1 MDLVTRID
9 LVYFDAGWGHHAAA
23 RALATV
29 IESQQRPWD
38 VRLVNLQELLDPI
51 DLFREVSGLRLQDV
65 YNLLLKK
72 GWTLGSPQLCHLMQ
86 LLIRAYHSKEVRLLE
101 THWRSSR
108 PDLVVSVVPHFN
120 RALFES
126 LRNAQPQTPFVTVLT
141 DFVDYPPHFWI
152 EHQRQLLIC
161 GTERALEQAK
171 SLGHTE
177 DRIFRTSGMII
188 HPRFY
193 EPVAADRSAERLR
206 LGLDPERTTGLVL
219 FGGEGSRAM
228 LDIAKRLDLS
238 DLPIQLILICGHNE
252 TLARSLKEL
261 GMRIPMLI
269 EGFTTEVPYYMHLAD
284 FMIGKPGPGSISEA
298 LAMGLPL
305 IVLRNAST
313 LPQEKYNARWVHDN
327 EVGLVVSN
335 FRHIDEVVGRLIEP
349 GTLARY
355 RAKVARNRNRAVFE
369 IPDILE
375 RILNQAFPARRGA
388 GSGG

>member
-9 LVYFDAGWGHHAAA
+9 LVYFDAGGGHRAAA

-29 IESQQRPWD
+29 IASQRRPWD

-108 PDLVVSVVPHFN
+108 PDLVVSVVPNFN
-120 RALFES
+120 RARSES
-126 LRNAQPQTPFVTVLT
+126 LRNVQARTPFVTVLT
-141 DFVDYPPHFWI
+141 DFVDFPPHFWI
-152 EHQRQLLIC
+152 EHQEQFLIC
-161 GTERALEQAK
+161 GTERAAEQAK

-193 EPVAADRSAERLR
+193 EPVTAGRSAERLR

-228 LDIAKRLDLS
+228 LDIAKRLDDS
-238 DLPIQLILICGHNE
+238 DLPIQLIFICGHNE
-252 TLARSLKEL
+252 RQARSLREL
-261 GMRIPMLI
+261 GRRIPMFI

-305 IVLRNAST
+305 VVQRNAST
-313 LPQEKYNARWVHDN
+313 LPQEKYNARWVLDN
-327 EVGLVVSN
+327 EVGLVVPN
-335 FRHIDEVVGRLIEP
+335 FRHIDEVAGRLIEP
-349 GTLARY
+349 ATLARY
-355 RAKVARNRNRAVFE
+355 RARAAAMRNRAVFE

-375 RILNQAFPARRGA
+375 RILD
-388 GSGG
+388 SGVA

>member
-1 MDLVTRID
+1 
-9 LVYFDAGWGHHAAA
+9 
-23 RALATV
+23 
-29 IESQQRPWD
+29 
-38 VRLVNLQELLDPI
+38 
-51 DLFREVSGLRLQDV
+51 
-65 YNLLLKK
+65 
-72 GWTLGSPQLCHLMQ
+72 

-101 THWRSSR
+101 THWQSSR

-126 LRNAQPQTPFVTVLT
+126 LRNVQSRAPFVTVLT
-141 DFVDYPPHFWI
+141 DFVDFPPHFWI
-152 EHQRQLLIC
+152 EHQQQFLIC
-161 GTERALEQAK
+161 GTERAVEQAK

-193 EPVAADRSAERLR
+193 EPVAAGRAAERLR
-206 LGLDPERTTGLVL
+206 LGLDPKRTTGLVL

-228 LDIAKRLDLS
+228 LDIAKRLDHS
-238 DLPIQLILICGHNE
+238 DLPVQLILICGRNE
-252 TLARSLKEL
+252 RLARSLKEL
-261 GMRIPMLI
+261 GKRIPMFI
-269 EGFTTEVPYYMHLAD
+269 EGFATEVPYYMHLAD

-369 IPDILE
+369 IPEILE

>member
-9 LVYFDAGWGHHAAA
+9 LVYFDAGGGHRAAA

-29 IESQQRPWD
+29 IGSQRRPWD
-38 VRLVNLQELLDPI
+38 LRLVNLQELLDPI

-101 THWRSSR
+101 IHWRSSR
-108 PDLVVSVVPHFN
+108 PDLVVSVVPNFN

-126 LRNAQPQTPFVTVLT
+126 LRSVQARTPFVTVLT
-141 DFVDYPPHFWI
+141 DFVDFPPHFWI
-152 EHQRQLLIC
+152 EQQPQFLIC
-161 GTERALEQAK
+161 GTERAVEQAK
-171 SLGHTE
+171 SLGHVE
-177 DRIFRTSGMII
+177 DTIFRTSGMII

-193 EPVAADRSAERLR
+193 EPVSADRSVERLR
-206 LGLDPERTTGLVL
+206 LGLDAQRTTGLVL

-228 LDIAKRLDLS
+228 LDIAKRLNHS
-238 DLPIQLILICGHNE
+238 DLPVQLVLLCGHNE
-252 TLARSLKEL
+252 RLARSLKEL
-261 GMRIPMLI
+261 DKHIPMFI
-269 EGFTTEVPYYMHLAD
+269 EGFTSEVPYYMHLAD

-298 LAMGLPL
+298 LAMRLPL
-305 IVLRNAST
+305 IVQRNAST
-313 LPQEKYNARWVHDN
+313 LPQEKYNARWVLDN

-335 FRHIDEVVGRLIEP
+335 FRHIDQVVGRLVEP
-349 GTLARY
+349 ATLARY
-355 RAKVARNRNRAVFE
+355 RANVSGNRNRAVFE

-375 RILNQAFPARRGA
+375 RILAAPATRGA
-388 GSGG
+388 GGAG

>member
-1 MDLVTRID
+1 MDLVIRID
-9 LVYFDAGWGHHAAA
+9 LVYFDAGGGHRAAA

-29 IESQQRPWD
+29 IGSQRRPWD
-38 VRLVNLQELLDPI
+38 LRLVNLQELLDPI

-101 THWRSSR
+101 AHWRSSR
-108 PDLVVSVVPHFN
+108 PDLVVSVVPNFN

-126 LRNAQPQTPFVTVLT
+126 LRSVQARTPFVTVLT
-141 DFVDYPPHFWI
+141 DFVDFPPHFWI
-152 EHQRQLLIC
+152 EQQPQFLIC
-161 GTERALEQAK
+161 GTERAVEQAK

-177 DRIFRTSGMII
+177 DSIFRTSGMII

-206 LGLDPERTTGLVL
+206 LGLDAQRTTGLVL

-228 LDIAKRLDLS
+228 LDIAERLDHS
-238 DLPIQLILICGHNE
+238 DLPVQLVLLCGHNE
-252 TLARSLKEL
+252 TLAQRLKEL
-261 GMRIPMLI
+261 DKRIPMFI
-269 EGFTTEVPYYMHLAD
+269 EGFTAEVPYYMHLAD

-298 LAMGLPL
+298 LAMRLPL
-305 IVLRNAST
+305 IVQRNAST
-313 LPQEKYNARWVHDN
+313 LPQEKYNARWVLDN

-335 FRHIDEVVGRLIEP
+335 FRHIDQVVGRLVEP
-349 GTLARY
+349 ATLARY
-355 RAKVARNRNRAVFE
+355 RANVSGNRNRAVFE
-369 IPDILE
+369 IPDILD
-375 RILNQAFPARRGA
+375 RILGAPA
-388 GSGG
+388 